1 MEENEG
7 LSRFVDLA
15 VQLGAVDAK
24 VITADQIQVS
34 KGARWKCRFGCP
46 QYGKSLMC
54 PPYTSTLEEIRSLL
68 QEYRYALL
76 FRVKPSTSPNLAVEL
91 ERQIFL
97 SGHPSAIAFSADTC
111 KLCEFCDVDKGHCV
125 KPSEARPTME
135 ACGID
140 VFESVKKAGYDI
152 EVLTSKDQE
161 YFYYGLVLIK

>member
-1 MEENEG
+1 
-7 LSRFVDLA
+7 
-15 VQLGAVDAK
+15 
-24 VITADQIQVS
+24 
-34 KGARWKCRFGCP
+34 
-46 QYGKSLMC
+46 
-54 PPYTSTLEEIRSLL
+54 
-68 QEYRYALL
+68 
-76 FRVKPSTSPNLAVEL
+76 LAVEL